1 MNHHLT
7 QQDAEW
13 IANEG
18 EFAITGWNGDAWK
31 GRGVEEDFRTNLIRR
46 FEKRIGSVKA
56 AAEYFEVSTTTWR
69 AWRCGDRLP
78 PAAVCFHIQKARIGF

>member
-13 IANEG
+13 IATQG
-18 EFAITGWNGDAWK
+18 EFAITDWRGDARK
-31 GRGVEEDFRTNLIRR
+31 GRLVEANSRTNLIFR

-69 AWRCGDRLP
+69 SWRCGDKLP
-78 PAAVCFHIQKARIGF
+78 PATVCFHIQKTAK